1 MKKTL
6 LELTQDIL
14 SAMEDDEVNSIGDTV
29 SAMGVAQVIQNVYD
43 ELVTQL
49 DIPGSDYLTGLE
61 SLSDVDRPN
70 YLKMPDNLKKIHWI
84 KYNNKDVG
92 YLTPKAFVDFL
103 ATRDE
108 GNNVT
113 DFGGVTFK
121 ITDDADPV
129 YWTTFDDE
137 YIVMDSFNSDDG
149 STLLTVKSTCWA
161 QILPQLEL
169 DDSAIPKLPLSM
181 FPTLLATAK
190 GRCFVNFKQLANA
203 AEDTASRK
211 GLVRWQNDQ
220 FRGNQRKPYDRVP
233 NYAKPRR

>member
-43 ELVTQL
+43 ELITQI
-49 DIPGSDYLTGLE
+49 DVPSSDSLTSLE
-61 SLSDVDRPN
+61 SLSDVARPN
-70 YLKMPDNLKKIHWI
+70 YLRMPDNLKKIHWI
-84 KYNNKDVG
+84 KYNNKDVD
-92 YLTPKAFVDFL
+92 YLSPKEFVDFL
-103 ATRDE
+103 AKRDE
-108 GNNVT
+108 GIDVV
-113 DFGGVTFK
+113 DFGGVTLK
-121 ITDDADPV
+121 IQSDADPV

-137 YIVMDSFNSDDG
+137 YIVVDSFNTTDG
-149 STLLTVKSTCWA
+149 STLLTNRSSCLA
-161 QILPQLEL
+161 QTLPTLEL
-169 DDSAIPKLPLSM
+169 DDSAIPNLPLSM

-190 GRCFVNFKQLANA
+190 ARCFVNFKQLANA
-203 AEDTASRK
+203 AEDMASRK

-220 FRGNQRKPYDRVP
+220 FRANQRKPYDRVP